1 MAFILV
7 LYGILWLF
15 LWFCVAVLW
24 SFMAFSGKFSI
35 WLDLIRFFSRSF
47 IRIHLVLF
55 NLFQRLVQINFENN
69 ERQRFRMNEIA
80 RRQLE
85 HIEQVREA
93 IRIRLEKAEAA
104 MSSDDTPKK

>member
-1 MAFILV
+1 
-7 LYGILWLF
+7 
-15 LWFCVAVLW
+15 
-24 SFMAFSGKFSI
+24 
-35 WLDLIRFFSRSF
+35 
-47 IRIHLVLF
+47 
-55 NLFQRLVQINFENN
+55 
-69 ERQRFRMNEIA
+69 MNEIA